1 MAAAFRS
8 TVQGAVSLRAYPLS
22 CAGRGA
28 PPTRSAGTPL
38 TRVSIL
44 FEKVFSLDGLP
55 GLSAFTRVFDAL
67 GPAMTVGNPA

>member
-28 PPTRSAGTPL
+28 SAVTPL
-38 TRVSIL
+38 TRISIL
-44 FEKVFSLDGLP
+44 FEKVFSLDGFL
-55 GLSAFTRVFDAL
+55 GISAFTRVFDAL